1 MVALKLDFTAQDAHC
16 LPTDYERTI
25 PGIILAT
32 INQDPGESKSNR
44 LHVEIFRFFNLSI
57 QACSTDSSKM
67 MGNFPEVFN
76 FSQ

>member
-1 MVALKLDFTAQDAHC
+1 VVALKLDFPAQDAHC

-32 INQDPGESKSNR
+32 IDQPSESKSNR
-44 LHVEIFRFFNLSI
+44 LHVEIFRFLNLLI
-57 QACSTDSSKM
+57 QACSTDSSKL